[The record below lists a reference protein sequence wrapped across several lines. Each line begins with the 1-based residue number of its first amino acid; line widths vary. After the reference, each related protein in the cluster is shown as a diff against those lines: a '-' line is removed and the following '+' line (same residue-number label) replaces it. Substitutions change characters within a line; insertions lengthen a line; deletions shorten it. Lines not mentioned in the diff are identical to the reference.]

1 MYEWGKQA
9 WWIAVFS
16 IFKHR
21 AIYPTATWKYC
32 SWLSNIHFN
41 SPDPVGQFGVFHVC
55 RAHSRFHQGFQCWDK
70 NHFSL
75 PIPTELDW
83 LSGRGGHVHHW
94 PEFCPVRPILTKY
107 NENFHYCGREE
118 KALKSIFYYSSH
130 LNPSSNPC
138 SFAVCF
144 TVSKKK
150 IISHLFPVA
159 FLKADWL

>member
-1 MYEWGKQA
+1 MFVEL
-9 WWIAVFS
+9 
-16 IFKHR
+16 
-21 AIYPTATWKYC
+21 TAGFTT
-32 SWLSNIHFN
+32 
-41 SPDPVGQFGVFHVC
+41 
-55 RAHSRFHQGFQCWDK
+55 GFQCWDK

-118 KALKSIFYYSSH
+118 KALKSIFYYSPH

-150 IISHLFPVA
+150 SLVIFFLWHSSRQTDYNTAFSLFVSKTLQRTLGTDDVLEAPLSFHLRDSCTA
-159 FLKADWL
+159 HSSSKNQDHAH